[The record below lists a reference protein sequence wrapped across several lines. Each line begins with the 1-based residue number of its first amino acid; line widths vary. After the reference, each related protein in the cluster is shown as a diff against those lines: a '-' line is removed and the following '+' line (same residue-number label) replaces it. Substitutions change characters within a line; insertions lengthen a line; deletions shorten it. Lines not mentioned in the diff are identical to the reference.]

1 MATGAASV
9 AAVEGRSGPTSGRAL
24 PLFNDATPTGYRDCL
39 VVDRRG
45 SEGKAMS
52 IRLIGIILLLGSFVS
67 SVVPAGPAA
76 ATASDAVLAKALNMT
91 QAELP
96 QPTKWTASPQTPN
109 TSAQTALGVK
119 AVGCVRTSS
128 SAGGKVGTD
137 PFGTTEVVGG
147 TVTADVESPTFA
159 SKGSSAGLPS
169 AGSEVVM
176 LKSASQAANDLSA
189 FASTPARACFTSLLV
204 AVLKSEGS
212 GKLKVAASPQALPH
226 LGTGRGGFGLRYVV
240 TGSQLP
246 GPLID
251 YTYFYVQGRAEID
264 LEFTNLN
271 TQFSTAWA
279 NAIAV
284 LVMARA
290 RSLLG

>member
-1 MATGAASV
+1 
-9 AAVEGRSGPTSGRAL
+9 
-24 PLFNDATPTGYRDCL
+24 
-39 VVDRRG
+39 
-45 SEGKAMS
+45 MS
-52 IRLIGIILLLGSFVS
+52 IRLIGIILVLGSCIS
-67 SVVPAGPAA
+67 SVIAAGPATA
-76 ATASDAVLAKALNMT
+76 AASDEALAKALNMT

-96 QPTKWTASPQTPN
+96 QPTKWTSSPQTPN
-109 TSAQTALGVK
+109 TSTQTALGVK

-128 SAGGKVGTD
+128 SAGAKVGTD

-147 TVTADVESPTFA
+147 TVTADAESPTFA

-271 TQFSTAWA
+271 TQFPTAWA
-279 NAIAV
+279 NAIA
-284 LVMARA
+284 ARVIGRA
-290 RSLLG
+290 QPLLA

>member
-137 PFGTTEVVGG
+137 PF
-147 TVTADVESPTFA
+147 
-159 SKGSSAGLPS
+159 
-169 AGSEVVM
+169 
-176 LKSASQAANDLSA
+176 
-189 FASTPARACFTSLLV
+189 
-204 AVLKSEGS
+204 
-212 GKLKVAASPQALPH
+212 
-226 LGTGRGGFGLRYVV
+226 
-240 TGSQLP
+240 
-246 GPLID
+246 
-251 YTYFYVQGRAEID
+251 
-264 LEFTNLN
+264 
-271 TQFSTAWA
+271 
-279 NAIAV
+279 
-284 LVMARA
+284 
-290 RSLLG
+290 